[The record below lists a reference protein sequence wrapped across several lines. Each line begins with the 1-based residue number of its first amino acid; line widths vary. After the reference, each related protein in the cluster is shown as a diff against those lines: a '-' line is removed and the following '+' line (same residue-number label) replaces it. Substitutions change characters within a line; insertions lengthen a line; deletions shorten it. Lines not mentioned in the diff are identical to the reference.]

1 MKRNWNRGLP
11 TDCNSTAECIYIR
24 MHSIAKIFF
33 EDTYSTHLDWISEEA
48 EGCRFRIA
56 QYLPTLQVSPGNVW
70 RSCEV
75 CSISQHVLQQLA
87 HHSSNFTPHYHHSTP
102 RSSTTGAE
110 NTIHHHWSVICSFQ
124 RSFWVC
130 CDVHNV
136 VYSVKVQWKIVLCFF
151 LPSSWSISTF
161 ATAAILTQQCQSLI
175 DFIHLSLLI
184 LPICVTFRV
193 KTPGLAVLSCILNTL
208 A

>member
-1 MKRNWNRGLP
+1 MSGRRRDVFISIAFSSVQEMKRNWNRGLP

-24 MHSIAKIFF
+24 MHSIAKKFF

-87 HHSSNFTPHYHHSTP
+87 HHSSNFTPHYRHSTP

-136 VYSVKVQWKIVLCFF
+136 VYSVKVQWKIVLCFY
-151 LPSSWSISTF
+151 LLLGASRH
-161 ATAAILTQQCQSLI
+161 LQQ
-175 DFIHLSLLI
+175 LLY
-184 LPICVTFRV
+184 
-193 KTPGLAVLSCILNTL
+193 
-208 A
+208 